1 MIPDAVLRQIQDRL
15 DIVEVISAYLPMRRA
30 GRNFKANCP
39 FHGEKT
45 PSFMVSPDKQIFHC
59 FGCNAGGNIFGFVM
73 KIEKK
78 DFREAVE
85 SLADRAGVE
94 IPKDTKTDPK
104 VEERTN
110 QILSAHAKAAEFY
123 HQFLLGRKE
132 AAAAR
137 AYLDKRGLGRET
149 IINFKLGYAPEA
161 WDAFY
166 SSVKG
171 QIPDAVLEKTG
182 LILARK
188 EGGGFYDRFRNRVIF
203 PILDPKGACIAFGGR
218 VMDDSLPKYLNSPE
232 TEIYSK
238 GRQLYGVYQARKAI
252 RDLDAVVVVEGY
264 MDLISCHQ
272 GGVGNVVASLGTALT
287 AEQARSLKRHTKNVF
302 IVYDAD
308 KAGEMATLR
317 GLEILLEEGME
328 VKVVRLPE
336 GEDPDSYVRRQGGEG
351 FRKALAQAKNLFEYK
366 LALLK
371 QKFNADTLEGKVSIA
386 NDLVSLF
393 SRVQNE
399 IQRSAWTK
407 ELAHQLKLSE
417 EALVSEMKKS
427 KSRADSG
434 RWKQQ
439 PPMMPAGSELAPP
452 AASFKT
458 VSAAEKMV
466 LGLAL
471 EKADFARRISGE
483 LGSAD
488 FANPLSR
495 KIAETILW
503 RAADADEAPA
513 TSDLMI
519 RFRDEPEM
527 VALISQVSAD
537 VEILADK
544 EKVLSDCLV
553 QVKRQRI
560 RAEREELQTQLTT
573 AVQVGN
579 QDRIKEF
586 IGHLNQLDKREKK
599 INEKK

>member
-15 DIVEVISAYLPMRRA
+15 DIVEIISSYVTMRRS
-30 GRNFKANCP
+30 GKNFKANCP

-59 FGCNAGGNIFGFVM
+59 FGCGAGGNVFGFVM

-85 SLADRAGVE
+85 ALADRAGIE
-94 IPKDTKTDPK
+94 LPKDSKADPK
-104 VEERTN
+104 AEERTN
-110 QILSAHAKAAEFY
+110 QLLTVHAKAADFY
-123 HQFLLGRKE
+123 HQFLLMRKE
-132 AAAAR
+132 AAPAR
-137 AYLDKRGLGRET
+137 EYLEKRGLGRET
-149 IINFKLGYAPEA
+149 ILNFKLGYAPEL

-171 QIPDAVLEKTG
+171 QFPDAVLEKTG
-182 LILARK
+182 LILPRK

-218 VMDDSLPKYLNSPE
+218 VLDDSLPKYLNSPE

-238 GRQLYGVYQARKAI
+238 GRQLYGVFQARKEI
-252 RDLDAVVVVEGY
+252 RELDAVVVTEGY

-272 GGVGNVVASLGTALT
+272 GGVHNVVASLGTALT
-287 AEQARSLKRHTKNVF
+287 PDQARILKRHTKNVF

-308 KAGEMATLR
+308 KAGEAATLR
-317 GLEILLEEGME
+317 GLEVLLEEGME
-328 VKVVRLPE
+328 VKIVRLPE
-336 GEDPDSYVRRQGGEG
+336 GEDPDSFVKRQGGEG
-351 FRKALAQAKNLFEYK
+351 FRVALEQAKNLFEYK

-371 QKFNADTLEGKVSIA
+371 QKHDPNTLEGKINIA

-393 SRVQNE
+393 SKVQND

-407 ELAHQLKLSE
+407 ELAAQLKLSE

-427 KSRADSG
+427 RSKSDAG
-434 RWKQQ
+434 RWKQ
-439 PPMMPAGSELAPP
+439 PMSTGAEPAPP
-452 AASFKT
+452 AVSFKT

-471 EKADFARRISGE
+471 EKAEYAKRASEE
-483 LGSAD
+483 LERGD
-488 FANPLSR
+488 FANPLSL
-495 KIAETILW
+495 KIAERVLW
-503 RAADADEAPA
+503 GGGEPDASE
-513 TSDLMI
+513 LMLL
-519 RFRDEPEM
+519 FREEPEM
-527 VALISQVSAD
+527 VNLISQVTAGA
-537 VEILADK
+537 EILADK
-544 EKVLSDCLV
+544 EKVLTDCLV
-553 QVKRQRI
+553 QVKKQKI
-560 RAEREELQTQLTT
+560 RTQREELRAQLGT

-579 QDRIKEF
+579 QERINEF
-586 IGHLNQLDKREKK
+586 IGHLHQLDKREKK